1 LGYTTTNHI
10 IKGDTMSEESVVSI
24 NGTEL
29 KESSMTNEQK
39 YFARQ
44 VQDLTNKKS
53 RIEFELD
60 QILASLKVF
69 QNALVDTTK
78 EIANEILETKKKE
91 SK

>member
-1 LGYTTTNHI
+1 MT
-10 IKGDTMSEESVVSI
+10 EESVIFI
-24 NGTEL
+24 NDTEL
-29 KESSMTNEQK
+29 KESDMSDQQK

-53 RIEFELD
+53 RVEFELD

>member
-1 LGYTTTNHI
+1 
-10 IKGDTMSEESVVSI
+10 MSEESVVSI

>member
-1 LGYTTTNHI
+1 
-10 IKGDTMSEESVVSI
+10 MSEENVVSI

-29 KESSMTNEQK
+29 KESEMSDQQK

-60 QILASLKVF
+60 QITASLNAF
-69 QNALVDTTK
+69 QVALVETTK
-78 EIANEILETKKKE
+78 EISKEILKDTKIIQK
-91 SK
+91 